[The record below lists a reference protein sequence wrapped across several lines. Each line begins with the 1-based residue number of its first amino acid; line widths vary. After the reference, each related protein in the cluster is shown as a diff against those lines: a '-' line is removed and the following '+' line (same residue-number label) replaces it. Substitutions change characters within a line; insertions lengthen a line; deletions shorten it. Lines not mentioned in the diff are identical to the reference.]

1 MTSFSAE
8 IHYCKGELS
17 DISFIGHS
25 SCENC
30 ESHNSKC
37 KMHKK
42 KKCCETVVI
51 EYESDEDCV
60 NASFDINQLSAV
72 QVIIV
77 NYYLNLDLFVSNELD
92 KEFFLIIKMINIE
105 LLHDFRV
112 LNYGYFSLH
121 QVGQLHN
128 LYPRME

>member
-1 MTSFSAE
+1 MNRLVSIFFLFVFSFSMTSFSAE

-92 KEFFLIIKMINIE
+92 KTIFKPYPPPDIDKDIQVLIQSFLI
-105 LLHDFRV
+105 
-112 LNYGYFSLH
+112 
-121 QVGQLHN
+121 
-128 LYPRME
+128 